1 MNFEDNNNFQI
12 NAQSAACP
20 QYCVLVHATDAILI
34 ICTFYIFW
42 FCNAVGAIR

>member
-20 QYCVLVHATDAILI
+20 QYCVSACYGCHSYHLYFLHILVLQ
-34 ICTFYIFW
+34 CSG
-42 FCNAVGAIR
+42 CN

>member
-1 MNFEDNNNFQI
+1 MHNLLHVLSI
-12 NAQSAACP
+12 
-20 QYCVLVHATDAILI
+20 VLVHATDAILI